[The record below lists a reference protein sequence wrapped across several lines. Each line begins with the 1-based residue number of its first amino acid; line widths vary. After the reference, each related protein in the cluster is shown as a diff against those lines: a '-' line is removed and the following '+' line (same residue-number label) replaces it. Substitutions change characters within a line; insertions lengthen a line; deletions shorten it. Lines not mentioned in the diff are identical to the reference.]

1 MAAGPVLEAVHAQS
15 LLVLVM
21 VVEVLVL
28 EEELLRVFE

>member
-1 MAAGPVLEAVHAQS
+1 MAAGPVLKAVHAQS
-15 LLVLVM
+15 LLALVM